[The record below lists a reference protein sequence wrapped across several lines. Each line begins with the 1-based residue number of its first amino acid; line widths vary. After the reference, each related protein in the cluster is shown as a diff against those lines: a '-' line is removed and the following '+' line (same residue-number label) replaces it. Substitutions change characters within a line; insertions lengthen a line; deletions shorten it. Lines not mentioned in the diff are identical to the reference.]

1 MSSSTLFV
9 AIFGVLL
16 NAAAQLAIKSGTN
29 ALNGL
34 AAKDGLVA
42 LLLKVSLNPGILAG
56 LSLYVVSVAVWI
68 YVLSKVEVGVA
79 YPLLSIG
86 YVVNLF
92 MAAWLFGELI
102 TLNKVIGVFLIVSGV
117 YVLTRLES
125 VL

>member
-9 AIFGVLL
+9 AILGVLL

-42 LLLKVSLNPGILAG
+42 LLLEVSLSPGILAG

-102 TLNKVIGVFLIVSGV
+102 TINKVIFIFLIVSGV